1 MDQQKKIIRD
11 IFEVNK
17 NGKVC
22 VKIALERIHCKL
34 PNLSDTKKSKLL
46 KKCFGDCLKRMRP
59 GRCKKHPKT
68 EWMYYGIQLATT
80 VDELIPES
88 WAQPLQESSPMLV
101 GLHHIIEHLS
111 TPAEIT
117 NLREENAALK
127 RELEEVRKTGRDAL
141 RRVVKQRDALER
153 NTGRPK
159 RPVIPA
165 CMFLEKEQLPLGEN
179 IGAGTYGACYM
190 STFKGMAV
198 AVKISRNPEKLS
210 TERIRESV
218 LQEASDILNLQA
230 SQHLPHLIGVCVNK
244 TPFCLVTQYWGSST
258 IRQALRDKRLLGC
271 IPWVKVVQQVAD
283 GLHAIHRSDIVHNDL
298 KGML

>member
-1 MDQQKKIIRD
+1 MDQQKKIICG

-22 VKIALERIHCKL
+22 VKIALE
-34 PNLSDTKKSKLL
+34 NLSDTKKSKLL
-46 KKCFGDCLKRMRP
+46 KKKCFGDCLKRMRP
-59 GRCKKHPKT
+59 GRSKKHPKT

-88 WAQPLQESSPMLV
+88 WAQPLKESSPMLV
-101 GLHHIIEHLS
+101 GLHHIIEYLS

-127 RELEEVRKTGRDAL
+127 RELEEVRKACRDEL

-153 NTGRPK
+153 KTGRPK

-179 IGAGTYGACYM
+179 IGTNTYGACYM

-198 AVKISRNPEKLS
+198 AVKIY

-218 LQEASDILNLQA
+218 LQEASDILDLQA

-244 TPFCLVTQYWGSST
+244 TPFCLVTITGGAAQSGRPSE
-258 IRQALRDKRLLGC
+258 
-271 IPWVKVVQQVAD
+271 
-283 GLHAIHRSDIVHNDL
+283 RSVF
-298 KGML
+298 